1 MQQQQQQQQW
11 RIQRQH
17 KEEQAEATRGTG
29 GPIKWLPHKFMSS
42 VCQISWSTW
51 SCHWACG
58 KAARATASWKDR
70 RRGRGTEGAGGQ
82 SRKGAVLQEQ
92 RTSCSIRNERAE
104 EEPGKGAKRVC
115 KSQAKLMSVCVFV
128 CCLLHVASC
137 CCCYCLSLWVCCS
150 LVLAKFST
158 SCFELELK
166 KGFSP
171 RLSET
176 TKNSSGLCTPVYVV
190 AVPVVADVDVV
201 VVQFALWLRAIFQ
214 LQMLLQLIRLWY
226 I

>member
-1 MQQQQQQQQW
+1 MEHLKLSLSV
-11 RIQRQH
+11 RQSGACCSQL
-17 KEEQAEATRGTG
+17 ERQAQGQGNRG
-29 GPIKWLPHKFMSS
+29 
-42 VCQISWSTW
+42 
-51 SCHWACG
+51 
-58 KAARATASWKDR
+58 
-70 RRGRGTEGAGGQ
+70 GRGQ
-82 SRKGAVLQEQ
+82 SRRGAVLQEQ

-115 KSQAKLMSVCVFV
+115 KSQAKLISVFVCVFV
-128 CCLLHVASC
+128 CCLLHVASCCC

-158 SCFELELK
+158 SCFQLELK

-176 TKNSSGLCTPVYVV
+176 TKNSSGLCTPVHVV
-190 AVPVVADVDVV
+190 VVHVAAAVV

-214 LQMLLQLIRLWY
+214 LQSCCS
-226 I
+226 